1 MRLPL
6 LNVAVLAAA
15 LLSPLAAL
23 PAAAADD
30 ARVIVTFKAEAPL
43 ARRMALASTARETP
57 EAGGAALAQAS
68 AERASTLGKRSGIAL
83 RAGNNVSDR
92 TQVFLAR
99 GMTSARL
106 AARLA
111 SDAEVESVVID
122 RRRQRLAAP
131 NDPLYAAGQPAIPG
145 PAAGQWYL
153 RAPAGDVKS
162 AINAEGA
169 WALTLGKP
177 SVIVAVLDTGVR
189 FDHADLAGKLLP
201 GYDFISDVPTAND
214 GDGRDADASDPGDY
228 VTAADIAGDPGN
240 FGSCT
245 EDSSSWHGT
254 QTASLVAAA
263 TNNGIGMAG
272 VGRNVRVLPLRVLGK
287 CGGYDSDNQA
297 AMRWAAGLDVPGVPH
312 NANKAAVI
320 NLSLGSDGACDG
332 NYPAVIG
339 QVLAQG
345 TAIVAAAGNSAGH
358 AVGTPANCAGVIAV
372 GALRHVGS
380 KVGYSDVGPEIAI
393 SAPGGN
399 CVNIGANEPCVYPI
413 ITALNSGVT
422 TPVAGSSIY
431 SDAFNASGGTSYSAP
446 MVAGTIGLM
455 VSARP
460 ALLPP
465 ELRSLLQA
473 SARPFPTTGAD
484 PGTKVCHAP
493 TGVDQDQCY
502 CTTSTCGAGMLDAAA
517 AVQAALA
524 PVVAR
529 ITVAPAAPEP
539 GTTVQLS
546 AAGSVLMPG
555 RTIATVKWVL
565 TDGAGI
571 VDGFVDGV
579 DNAVTVAVQPW
590 ADGSF
595 VVSVTVT
602 DDQGASASASQTVEV
617 GSAIVA
623 PPVGSGGGGGGAMGV
638 VWLALLAA
646 ATIAAARSHRAR
658 ERGVS
663 RV

>member
-1 MRLPL
+1 MRLPI

-30 ARVIVTFKAEAPL
+30 ARVIVTFKAEAPS
-43 ARRMALASTARETP
+43 ARKMALASAARETP
-57 EAGGAALAQAS
+57 DAGAAVAQVS
-68 AERASTLGKRSGIAL
+68 AERVGTLGRRAGIAL
-83 RAGNNVSDR
+83 RAGANVSER

-99 GMTSARL
+99 GLSSARL

-111 SDAEVESVVID
+111 ADAEVESVVID

-131 NDPLYAAGQPAIPG
+131 NDPLYAAGQPANPG
-145 PAAGQWYL
+145 PAVGQWYL
-153 RAPAGDVKS
+153 RAPAGEVKS

-169 WALTLGKP
+169 WDLTLGKP
-177 SVIVAVLDTGVR
+177 GVIVAVLDTGVR
-189 FDHADLAGKLLP
+189 FDHADLAAKLLP

-214 GDGRDADASDPGDY
+214 GDGRDADPSDPGDY
-228 VTAADIAGDPGN
+228 VTAADISGDPAN
-240 FGSCT
+240 FGGCT
-245 EDSSSWHGT
+245 ESSSSWHGT
-254 QTASLVAAA
+254 QTASLVGAA
-263 TNNGIGMAG
+263 TDNGIGMAG

-287 CGGYDSDNQA
+287 CGGYDSDIQA

-320 NLSLGSDGACDG
+320 NLSLGGEGACDG
-332 NYPAVIG
+332 NYPAVIRD
-339 QVLAQG
+339 VLAAG

-399 CVNIGANEPCVYPI
+399 CVNLGTNEPCLYPI

-422 TPVAGSSIY
+422 TPVAGSSVY
-431 SDAFNASGGTSYSAP
+431 SDAFNASVGTSYSAP
-446 MVAGTIGLM
+446 MVAGTIALM

-460 ALLPP
+460 ALLPS

-473 SARPFPTTGAD
+473 SARPFPTSGAD
-484 PGTKVCHAP
+484 AGTKVCHAP

-529 ITVAPAAPEP
+529 IAVAPEAPEP
-539 GTTVQLS
+539 GSTVQLS

-555 RTIATVKWVL
+555 RTIAKVKWVL
-565 TDGAGI
+565 TDGGGV
-571 VDGFVDGV
+571 VDGFVDGI
-579 DNAVTVAVQPW
+579 DDALTVAVRPW

-595 VVSVTVT
+595 VVGVTVT
-602 DDQGASASASQTVEV
+602 DDQGASASASQTVAV
-617 GSAIVA
+617 GSAITQ
-623 PPVGSGGGGGGAMGV
+623 PGGSGGGGGGAMGL

-646 ATIAAARSHRAR
+646 ATIAAARSNRAR
-658 ERGVS
+658 ERRLS
-663 RV
+663 RA

>member
-1 MRLPL
+1 MRLPI

-30 ARVIVTFKAEAPL
+30 ARVIVTFKAEAPS
-43 ARRMALASTARETP
+43 ARKMALASAARETP
-57 EAGGAALAQAS
+57 DAGAAVAQVS
-68 AERASTLGKRSGIAL
+68 AERVGTLGRRAGIAL
-83 RAGNNVSDR
+83 RAGANVSER

-99 GMTSARL
+99 GLSSARL

-111 SDAEVESVVID
+111 ADAEVESVVID

-131 NDPLYAAGQPAIPG
+131 NDPLYAAGQPAKPG
-145 PAAGQWYL
+145 PAVGQWYL
-153 RAPAGDVKS
+153 RAPAGEVKS

-169 WALTLGKP
+169 WDLTLGKP
-177 SVIVAVLDTGVR
+177 GVIVAVLDTGVR
-189 FDHADLAGKLLP
+189 FDHADLAAKLLP

-214 GDGRDADASDPGDY
+214 GDGRDADPSDPGDY
-228 VTAADIAGDPGN
+228 VTAADISGDPAN
-240 FGSCT
+240 FGGCT
-245 EDSSSWHGT
+245 ESSSSWHGT
-254 QTASLVAAA
+254 QTASLVGAA
-263 TNNGIGMAG
+263 TDNGIGMAG

-287 CGGYDSDNQA
+287 CGGYDSDIQA

-320 NLSLGSDGACDG
+320 NLSLGGEGACDG
-332 NYPAVIG
+332 NYPAVIRD
-339 QVLAQG
+339 VLAAG
-345 TAIVAAAGNSAGH
+345 TTIVAAAGNSAGH

-399 CVNIGANEPCVYPI
+399 CVNLGTNEPCLYPI

-422 TPVAGSSIY
+422 TPVAGSSVY
-431 SDAFNASGGTSYSAP
+431 SDAFNASVGTSYSAP
-446 MVAGTIGLM
+446 MVAGTIALM

-460 ALLPP
+460 ALLPS

-473 SARPFPTTGAD
+473 SARPFPTSGAD
-484 PGTKVCHAP
+484 AGTKVCHAP

-529 ITVAPAAPEP
+529 IAVAPEAPEP
-539 GTTVQLS
+539 GSTVQLS

-555 RTIATVKWVL
+555 RTIAKVKWVL
-565 TDGAGI
+565 TDGGGI
-571 VDGFVDGV
+571 VDGFVDGI
-579 DNAVTVAVQPW
+579 DDALTVAVRPW

-595 VVSVTVT
+595 VVGVTVT
-602 DDQGASASASQTVEV
+602 DDQGASASASQTVAV
-617 GSAIVA
+617 GSAITQ
-623 PPVGSGGGGGGAMGV
+623 PGGSGGGGGGAMGL

-646 ATIAAARSHRAR
+646 ATIAAARSNRAR
-658 ERGVS
+658 ERRLS
-663 RV
+663 RA

>member
-1 MRLPL
+1 MRLPI

-30 ARVIVTFKAEAPL
+30 ARVIVTFKAEAPS
-43 ARRMALASTARETP
+43 ARKMALASAARETP
-57 EAGGAALAQAS
+57 DAGAAVAQVS
-68 AERASTLGKRSGIAL
+68 AERVGTLGRRAGIAL
-83 RAGNNVSDR
+83 RAGANVSER

-99 GMTSARL
+99 GLSSARL

-111 SDAEVESVVID
+111 ADAEVESVVID

-131 NDPLYAAGQPAIPG
+131 NDPLYAAGQPANPG
-145 PAAGQWYL
+145 PAVGQWYL
-153 RAPAGDVKS
+153 RAPAGEVKS

-169 WALTLGKP
+169 WDLTLGKP
-177 SVIVAVLDTGVR
+177 GVIVAVLDTGVR
-189 FDHADLAGKLLP
+189 FDHADLAAKLLP

-214 GDGRDADASDPGDY
+214 GDGRDADPSDPGDY
-228 VTAADIAGDPGN
+228 VTAADISGDPAN
-240 FGSCT
+240 FGGCT
-245 EDSSSWHGT
+245 ESSSSWHGT
-254 QTASLVAAA
+254 QTASLVGAA
-263 TNNGIGMAG
+263 TDNGIGMAG

-287 CGGYDSDNQA
+287 CGGYDSDIQA

-320 NLSLGSDGACDG
+320 NLSLGGEGACDG
-332 NYPAVIG
+332 NYPAVIRD
-339 QVLAQG
+339 VLAAG

-399 CVNIGANEPCVYPI
+399 CVNLGTNEPCLYPI

-422 TPVAGSSIY
+422 TPVAGSSVY
-431 SDAFNASGGTSYSAP
+431 SDAFNASVGTSYSAP
-446 MVAGTIGLM
+446 MVAGTIALM

-460 ALLPP
+460 ALLPS

-473 SARPFPTTGAD
+473 SARPFPTSGAD
-484 PGTKVCHAP
+484 AGTKVCHAP

-529 ITVAPAAPEP
+529 IAVAPEAPEP
-539 GTTVQLS
+539 GSTVQLS

-555 RTIATVKWVL
+555 RTIAKVKWVL
-565 TDGAGI
+565 TDGGGI
-571 VDGFVDGV
+571 VDGFVDGI
-579 DNAVTVAVQPW
+579 DDALTVAVRPW

-595 VVSVTVT
+595 VVGVTVT
-602 DDQGASASASQTVEV
+602 DDQGASASASQTVAV
-617 GSAIVA
+617 GSAITQ
-623 PPVGSGGGGGGAMGV
+623 PGGSGGGGGGAMGL

-646 ATIAAARSHRAR
+646 ATIAAARSNRAR
-658 ERGVS
+658 ERRLS
-663 RV
+663 RA

>member
-1 MRLPL
+1 MRLPI

-30 ARVIVTFKAEAPL
+30 ARVIVTFKAEAPS
-43 ARRMALASTARETP
+43 ARKMALASAARETP
-57 EAGGAALAQAS
+57 DAGAAVAQVS
-68 AERASTLGKRSGIAL
+68 AERVGTLGRRAGIAL
-83 RAGNNVSDR
+83 RAGPHVSER

-99 GMTSARL
+99 GLSSARL

-111 SDAEVESVVID
+111 ADAEVESVVID

-131 NDPLYAAGQPAIPG
+131 NDPLYAAGQPAKPG
-145 PAAGQWYL
+145 PAVGQWYL
-153 RAPAGDVKS
+153 RAPAGEVKS

-169 WALTLGKP
+169 WDLTLGKP
-177 SVIVAVLDTGVR
+177 GVIVAVLDTGVR
-189 FDHADLAGKLLP
+189 FDHADLAAKLLP

-214 GDGRDADASDPGDY
+214 GDGRDADPSDPGDY
-228 VTAADIAGDPGN
+228 VTAADISGDPAN
-240 FGSCT
+240 FGGCT
-245 EDSSSWHGT
+245 ESSSSWHGT
-254 QTASLVAAA
+254 QTASLVGAA
-263 TNNGIGMAG
+263 TDNGIGMAG

-287 CGGYDSDNQA
+287 CGGYDSDIQA

-320 NLSLGSDGACDG
+320 NLSLGGEGACDG
-332 NYPAVIG
+332 NYPAVIRD
-339 QVLAQG
+339 VLAAG

-399 CVNIGANEPCVYPI
+399 CVNLGTNEPCLYPI

-422 TPVAGSSIY
+422 TPVAGSSVY
-431 SDAFNASGGTSYSAP
+431 SDAFNASVGTSYSAP
-446 MVAGTIGLM
+446 MVAGTIALM

-460 ALLPP
+460 ALLPS

-473 SARPFPTTGAD
+473 SARPFPTSGAD
-484 PGTKVCHAP
+484 AGTKVCHAP

-529 ITVAPAAPEP
+529 IAVAPEAPEP
-539 GTTVQLS
+539 GSTVQLS

-555 RTIATVKWVL
+555 RTIAKVKWVL
-565 TDGAGI
+565 TDGGRV
-571 VDGFVDGV
+571 VDGFVDGI
-579 DNAVTVAVQPW
+579 DDALTVAVRPW

-595 VVSVTVT
+595 VVGVTVT
-602 DDQGASASASQTVEV
+602 DDQGASASASQTVAV
-617 GSAIVA
+617 GSAITQ
-623 PPVGSGGGGGGAMGV
+623 PGGSGGGGGGAMGL

-646 ATIAAARSHRAR
+646 ATIAAARSNRAR
-658 ERGVS
+658 ERRLS
-663 RV
+663 RA